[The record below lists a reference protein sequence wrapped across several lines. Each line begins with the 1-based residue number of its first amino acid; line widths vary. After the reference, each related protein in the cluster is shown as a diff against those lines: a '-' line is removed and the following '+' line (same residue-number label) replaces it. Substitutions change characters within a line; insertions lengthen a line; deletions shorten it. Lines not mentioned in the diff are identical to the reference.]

1 MISSNK
7 MQENLTIILL
17 LGTLTATF
25 LVLAGGSMY
34 LWNHGQEILQLKLLE
49 TSHFKINIRHLDFSY
64 SPLFIIVL
72 GLLTLVAT
80 QILRVLLLV
89 FYYGSIRDYKFTF
102 ISLFVL
108 LVLIY
113 SFIAQK

>member
-7 MQENLTIILL
+7 MQANLAIILL
-17 LGTLTATF
+17 LGTLIATV
-25 LVLAGGSMY
+25 LVLIGGSIF
-34 LWNHGQEILQLKLLE
+34 LWHHGQEVLQLKLLG
-49 TSHFKINIRHLDFSY
+49 TSHFNINIRHLDFSY
-64 SPLFIIVL
+64 SPLFLIVL
-72 GLLTLVAT
+72 GLLALVAT

-89 FYYGSIRDYKFTF
+89 FYYGSIRDYKFMV

-108 LVLIY
+108 FVLLY